1 MPPARRAVT
10 LRPARPTSA
19 DGVQAPA
26 AEVQLPVDKIQP
38 AYVQVATQ
46 LRRSI
51 MGGALLPGDRLP
63 TEPEIGALFGVSR
76 STVREALRMLSSQD
90 LVQTTRGVN
99 GGTFVVA
106 ADPRKL
112 SEYLTASLGLLSG
125 AAAISVDELLEVR
138 ELIEVPAVRLAARKR
153 TAENLADLTCCVER
167 ESALSDRAA
176 EFEPHR
182 QFHSLLLASAQ
193 NRLLP
198 ITTDPLFEVL
208 RTRFLRPAAPARFW
222 AKTAREHA
230 EILER
235 VRDKDEDGAAELMR
249 MHLKRLR
256 ATYSLIDVSATGN
269 GRAAGAA
276 GQPEA

>member
-1 MPPARRAVT
+1 MPPARRAAP
-10 LRPARPTSA
+10 LRPPRLKPLTTNH
-19 DGVQAPA
+19 GTG
-26 AEVQLPVDKIQP
+26 AELHLPVDKIQP
-38 AYVQVATQ
+38 AYIQVATQ

-51 MGGALLPGDRLP
+51 MAGALLPGDRLP
-63 TEPEIGALFGVSR
+63 TEPEIGTLFGVSR

-90 LVQTTRGVN
+90 LVETTRGVN

-138 ELIEVPAVRLAARKR
+138 EWIEVPAVRQAARKR
-153 TAENLADLTCCVER
+153 TAEDLAELDRCVDHER
-167 ESALSDRAA
+167 ALSDRAA

-182 QFHSLLLASAQ
+182 QFHSLLLASAH

-198 ITTDPLFEVL
+198 ITTDPVFEVL

-222 AKTAREHA
+222 AKTAREHQ
-230 EILER
+230 EILDR
-235 VRDKDEDGAAELMR
+235 VRAKDEDGAAELMR
-249 MHLKRLR
+249 VHLKRLR
-256 ATYSLIDVSATGN
+256 STYSLIDVN
-269 GRAAGAA
+269 GPASG
-276 GQPEA
+276 

>member
-1 MPPARRAVT
+1 MPAARRAAT
-10 LRPARPTSA
+10 LRLPHSKPSSAPRPTTGS
-19 DGVQAPA
+19 
-26 AEVQLPVDKIQP
+26 ELRLPVDKIQP
-38 AYVQVATQ
+38 AYVQVASQ

-51 MGGALLPGDRLP
+51 MGGSLLPGDRLP

-90 LVQTTRGVN
+90 LVKTTRGVH
-99 GGTFVVA
+99 GGTFVVE

-138 ELIEVPAVRLAARKR
+138 EMIEVPAVRLAARKR
-153 TAENLADLTCCVER
+153 TAQNLTELASCVER

-176 EFEPHR
+176 DFEPHR
-182 QFHSLLLASAQ
+182 EFHSLLLASAQ

-235 VRDKDEDGAAELMR
+235 VEAKDEDGAAELMGA
-249 MHLKRLR
+249 HLKRLR
-256 ATYSLIDVSATGN
+256 ATYALIDVSTSGDDKTRR
-269 GRAAGAA
+269 RAQG
-276 GQPEA
+276 